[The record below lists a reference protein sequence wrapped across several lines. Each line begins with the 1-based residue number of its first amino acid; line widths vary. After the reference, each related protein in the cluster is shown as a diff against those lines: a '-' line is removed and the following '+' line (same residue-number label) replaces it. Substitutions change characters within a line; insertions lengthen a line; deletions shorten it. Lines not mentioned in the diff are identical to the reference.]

1 MYYSDHATYILHV
14 VGSCSHF
21 SLILPHMRITRIAV
35 TSVRAHTIHNTSRV
49 LGIRAL
55 QVRQHVLPRNY
66 REDEEMMRTCIE
78 LMQPFSTNRRNA
90 TDTLYDGEFRGEVVP
105 AADAGVAATAQL
117 TVASADVAASTLP
130 TVNEIASAVVSAV
143 MERMTPGGV
152 PAAVEAA
159 AAAAVPMAV
168 ETRAAESMAPVVPPS
183 SGTCQKRKR
192 ECDKSEYRPCCK
204 RYREGHG
211 AMKVERIAADPVL
224 AQLVRETASAK
235 PAVCQKRLCEAGYC
249 ATRKEIMN
257 YRNSRREVTRCRPG

>member
-1 MYYSDHATYILHV
+1 MGGCARCDASNAASDAQGEPAGRLGEERIPE
-14 VGSCSHF
+14 SEIAQMSSKSH
-21 SLILPHMRITRIAV
+21 RITMATLMLRKGVPAAEV
-35 TSVRAHTIHNTSRV
+35 VEMGRWK
-49 LGIRAL
+49 
-55 QVRQHVLPRNY
+55 
-66 REDEEMMRTCIE
+66 DEEMMRTYIE

-105 AADAGVAATAQL
+105 AADAGVAATEQL